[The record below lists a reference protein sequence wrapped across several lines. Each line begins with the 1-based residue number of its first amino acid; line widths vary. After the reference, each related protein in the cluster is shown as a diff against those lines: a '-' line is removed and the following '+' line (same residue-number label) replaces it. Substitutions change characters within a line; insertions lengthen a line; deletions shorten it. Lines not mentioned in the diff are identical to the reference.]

1 MAIEKYFQ
9 TIDGSQIFY
18 QIFGKETNYPLVLL
32 HGNGNDHTFFNYQIS
47 YFSKEY
53 QVIAVDTRGHG
64 RSTNTQSQLTFPLL
78 AEDLAGIIQQEHL
91 TKTNLLGFSDG
102 ANIAMVFTHLY
113 PDFVNKLVLNSGNV
127 TMSGLKKYVTIA
139 TYFQYWFC
147 RIGAFFS
154 KKLRARL
161 PIVAL
166 LFEDTGLTKQDLE
179 HIPCPTLVITGSR
192 DLIALSHSR
201 AIADAIPDGKLV
213 LVNKQ
218 GHLFAKNSP
227 DIFNK
232 TIEKFLKEMK
242 VSK

>member
-1 MAIEKYFQ
+1 
-9 TIDGSQIFY
+9 
-18 QIFGKETNYPLVLL
+18 
-32 HGNGNDHTFFNYQIS
+32 
-47 YFSKEY
+47 
-53 QVIAVDTRGHG
+53 
-64 RSTNTQSQLTFPLL
+64 
-78 AEDLAGIIQQEHL
+78 
-91 TKTNLLGFSDG
+91 
-102 ANIAMVFTHLY
+102 
-113 PDFVNKLVLNSGNV
+113 
-127 TMSGLKKYVTIA
+127 MSGLKKYVTIA

-154 KKLRARL
+154 KKLRTRL

-201 AIADAIPDGKLV
+201 AIADAIPDVKLV